1 MNDSKIGTKEAIA
14 LVITISI
21 THTILSMPRNL
32 LSNVKCSILL
42 NLVMVSFIL
51 IGISFIVVKLFKKF
65 PRFRYFRYF

>member
-65 PRFRYFRYF
+65 PRFRYFGCF